1 MTEHLTDDQLH
12 AMVDSWEERAPAS
25 GDAQTHLDG
34 CPTCADRLADLHSLV
49 GAARALPR
57 ELDLRVDAWPA
68 IRSSIEGGQRRRAA
82 DDAPAR
88 SRTWRRWAG
97 GLVAASALVAATA
110 VTTARVVRDRSM
122 TPVAGSASSA
132 GVGVVPAS
140 LAAVDGSFAPTL
152 RDLAAALDASRGK
165 LAPETVAR
173 VERSLSVIDQ
183 AIAEVRDAL
192 ARDPANTVL
201 VELLAG
207 SYRQK
212 VELLRRASE
221 LAPIS

>member
-1 MTEHLTDDQLH
+1 
-12 AMVDSWEERAPAS
+12 VS
-25 GDAQTHLDG
+25 
-34 CPTCADRLADLHSLV
+34 
-49 GAARALPR
+49 AARALPR
-57 ELDLRVDAWPA
+57 EIDAPVDAWVA
-68 IRSSIEGGQRRRAA
+68 IRSAIDGRRHQTA
-82 DDAPAR
+82 DAPVFR
-88 SRTWRRWAG
+88 SRPWRRWAG
-97 GLVAASALVAATA
+97 ALVAASALVAATA
-110 VTTARVVRDRSM
+110 VTTVRVVKSRSVS
-122 TPVAGSASSA
+122 TPVAGAAASAA
-132 GVGVVPAS
+132 VGAVPAS

-152 RDLAAALDASRGK
+152 RDLSAALDASRGK

-173 VERSLSVIDQ
+173 VERSLGVIDQ